1 MSNGNLA
8 WEYKMNC
15 GNCGTRAFP
24 SEKFGTGLC
33 SKCNEPL
40 ISEKNRDSSPGI
52 EMEDEGESTQ
62 TDIPKASAPTSS
74 SLPDTRVNTDPME
87 QAVKVLLAEVAVSVS
102 VSDWHKVK
110 ELSEAIVK
118 LQPENETALKFTSL
132 ASDHIGVSSWEE
144 NPNDPEGLKAHN
156 MVVEVD
162 QGQLT
167 HQRRQELSELLRSS
181 HENMGPVKAYTS
193 FLKNYFNFS
202 GRASLSEYWW
212 VLPINILLGFIPIV
226 GLLVGLLL
234 IIPGVAVTVRRLH
247 DTGRSGWHIL
257 VVLIPFIGWIALIW
271 WNAQQ
276 GDRFPNDWGEPPAAT
291 SS

>member
-1 MSNGNLA
+1 MSA
-8 WEYKMNC
+8 PVI
-15 GNCGTRAFP
+15 R
-24 SEKFGTGLC
+24 S
-33 SKCNEPL
+33 
-40 ISEKNRDSSPGI
+40 
-52 EMEDEGESTQ
+52 
-62 TDIPKASAPTSS
+62 PKASAPTSS
-74 SLPDTRVNTDPME
+74 SLPDTRVNTDPIE

-110 ELSEAIVK
+110 ELSEAVVK
-118 LQPENETALKFTSL
+118 LQPENETALKFISL
-132 ASDHIGVSSWEE
+132 ASDHIGVSSTEPIVAQVQKALDASDLAKARALVKVYWEE

-212 VLPINILLGFIPIV
+212 VIPVNIVLGFIPFV
-226 GLLVGLLL
+226 AFVLF
-234 IIPGVAVTVRRLH
+234 IPGIALSVRRLH
-247 DTGRSGWHIL
+247 DTGKSGWHIL
-257 VVLIPFIGWIALIW
+257 LVLVPIVGWIALVMW
-271 WNAQQ
+271 YAQR